1 MFLDFITSLIKWSFF
16 STKRCLLQL
25 KNKCVKKEHIN
36 LNLIKKEL
44 RGPAEFWRLT
54 LFTLHISH
62 STLKLWQHKD
72 TKIS

>member
-36 LNLIKKEL
+36 LNLIKK
-44 RGPAEFWRLT
+44 
-54 LFTLHISH
+54 S
-62 STLKLWQHKD
+62 
-72 TKIS
+72 